1 MKNRN
6 GFTLLEVILTL
17 ALMGIV
23 LMISTNFF
31 IFGNKVQNLSMT
43 DADIQAS
50 TRLTSEYINNV
61 TRFATKAHTI
71 PRSSFQNTVD
81 GVRDPNTS
89 YLGITKEGHLVID
102 KPGAGLGDPRIV
114 QMIAKKQEGIDYE
127 IIFNQVM
134 YDKDGNPD
142 NGEEAKLDTLLSFS
156 IVGKKDGKKVTEVI
170 SNIEV
175 LNALNIDHLGTPSDP
190 AVALAFSMVE
200 PGSQEWIEVSPDAY
214 ITMVLDTSG
223 SMKWDM
229 DGKSESITDANR
241 RITILKE
248 NAHKM
253 IDRLANMDFD
263 IYVSLVP
270 FANDANDPK
279 GFCNVNDVTE
289 LATIKAQIAAL
300 DADGATNTGDGIR
313 RAYHQLK
320 SKTDALITAGKTYN
334 DFTQHMMV
342 LVDGQT
348 NRETRKITGRSWF
361 FGYYVTSETSA
372 LEGGNT
378 NNNVVVG
385 NNRVV
390 SVSENNNDYINFLG
404 TNLIQKTYTFEE
416 EEKQII
422 NTFVI
427 GFSNKPTDHG
437 SLQAIGTALNGK
449 MFEHAS
455 GQKPYVIATN
465 AGELDFAFEQFEAE
479 VENSLWVITRPQLKP
494 SDP

>member
-1 MKNRN
+1 
-6 GFTLLEVILTL
+6 
-17 ALMGIV
+17 
-23 LMISTNFF
+23 
-31 IFGNKVQNLSMT
+31 
-43 DADIQAS
+43 
-50 TRLTSEYINNV
+50 
-61 TRFATKAHTI
+61 
-71 PRSSFQNTVD
+71 
-81 GVRDPNTS
+81 
-89 YLGITKEGHLVID
+89 
-102 KPGAGLGDPRIV
+102 
-114 QMIAKKQEGIDYE
+114 
-127 IIFNQVM
+127 
-134 YDKDGNPD
+134 
-142 NGEEAKLDTLLSFS
+142 
-156 IVGKKDGKKVTEVI
+156 
-170 SNIEV
+170 
-175 LNALNIDHLGTPSDP
+175 
-190 AVALAFSMVE
+190 
-200 PGSQEWIEVSPDAY
+200 
-214 ITMVLDTSG
+214 MVLDTSG

-229 DGKSESITDANR
+229 DGKSESITNANR

-248 NAHKM
+248 NANKM

-279 GFCNVNDVTE
+279 GFCNVNDVAD

-300 DADGATNTGDGIR
+300 DANGATNTGDGIR

-320 SKTDALITAGKTYN
+320 SKADTLITNGKTYN
-334 DFTQHMMV
+334 DFTQHMLV

-348 NRETRKITGRSWF
+348 NRETREITGTFLWF
-361 FGYYVTSETSA
+361 VTSDKHSSKS
-372 LEGGNT
+372 GNT
-378 NNNVVVG
+378 TSSVSVG

-427 GFSNKPTDHG
+427 GFSNKSADHG
-437 SLQAIGTALNGK
+437 SLQATGTALNGK
-449 MFEHAS
+449 MFEYAS

-494 SDP
+494 